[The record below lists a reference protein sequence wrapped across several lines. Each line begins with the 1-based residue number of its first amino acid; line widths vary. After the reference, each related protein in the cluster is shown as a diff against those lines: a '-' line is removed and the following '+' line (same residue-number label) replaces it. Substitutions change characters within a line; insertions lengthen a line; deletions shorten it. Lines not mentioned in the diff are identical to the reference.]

1 MCEYSPGRLQ
11 GARSVAVVDIGSN
24 SVRLVVYEQLSRA
37 STALFNEKV
46 LAGLG
51 RGVGATHRLSDES
64 VAMALAALKRFRRLC
79 YQIDVKSVRVLA
91 TAAVRDAD
99 NGPEF
104 LAKAEEILDGSV
116 EMLSGQDEARR
127 SAHGVI
133 AGFWKPDGFVGDLGG
148 GSLELIDVKDGAI
161 GKGETFPLGGIR
173 LEEASG
179 GKSKVASSLTQ
190 DALEGADWLAEG
202 HKRNFYAV
210 GGTWRS
216 LARLHMA
223 QTGYPLHVIDHYA
236 IPADEALEFCRVIAH
251 SEIDAVDSIEVV
263 SKQRRPLLPYGA
275 VVLEQVIRKVR
286 PSQIV
291 MSALGMREGLL
302 YEMMSPEEQEKDPLK
317 VACRQLALLR
327 SRSPKHSEELITW
340 TDRIFAALGIEET
353 EEERRLRVAAC
364 LLTDIGWR
372 AHPDY
377 RGTQSLSIIS
387 NTAFIGI
394 DHPGRAYLALAVYY
408 RYAGLV
414 EEALS
419 PRIRELAPSRLKER
433 ARILGSVLRVGYLVS
448 AAMPGIILGSD
459 LIVRD
464 DTLVLRLP
472 GDLADFDGER
482 IRKRLARLAKMLG
495 LGDSV
500 TETD

>member
-1 MCEYSPGRLQ
+1 M
-11 GARSVAVVDIGSN
+11 
-24 SVRLVVYEQLSRA
+24 
-37 STALFNEKV
+37 

-51 RGVGATHRLSDES
+51 RGVGTTHRLSSGS
-64 VAMALAALKRFRRLC
+64 VATALGALKRFRRLC
-79 YQIDVKSVRVLA
+79 DQIEVESLRVLA
-91 TAAVRDAD
+91 TAAVRDAE
-99 NGPEF
+99 NGPDF
-104 LAKAEEILDGSV
+104 LTRAEEMLGAPI
-116 EMLSGQDEARR
+116 EMLSGKDEARR

-148 GSLELIDVKDGAI
+148 GSLELVDVKDGGVGNGA
-161 GKGETFPLGGIR
+161 TFPLGGIR
-173 LEEASG
+173 LEESSG
-179 GKSKVASSLTQ
+179 GVPKIAQTLAADSLS
-190 DALEGADWLAEG
+190 GADWLSQG
-202 HKRNFYAV
+202 LGRDFYAV

-251 SEIDAVDSIEVV
+251 SEIDAVDSIDVV

-286 PSQIV
+286 PKRVV
-291 MSALGMREGLL
+291 MSALGVREGLL
-302 YEMMSPEEQEKDPLK
+302 YEMLTPEERGKDPLK
-317 VACRQLALLR
+317 VACRELAQLR
-327 SRSPKHSEELITW
+327 SRSPQHCEELIVW
-340 TDRIFAALGIEET
+340 TEKAFEALGVDET
-353 EEERRLRVAAC
+353 EEERRLRRAAC

-387 NTAFIGI
+387 NAAFIGI

-433 ARILGSVLRVGYLVS
+433 ARILGCVLRVGYLIS
-448 AAMPGIILGSD
+448 AAMPGIILRTSLSVRGED
-459 LIVRD
+459 LE
-464 DTLVLRLP
+464 LRLP
-472 GDLADFDGER
+472 NDLADLDGER
-482 IRKRLARLAKMLG
+482 VRKRLGRLAKMIG
-495 LGDSV
+495 LENALTTLS
-500 TETD
+500 

>member
-1 MCEYSPGRLQ
+1 MK
-11 GARSVAVVDIGSN
+11 GARPVAVVDIGSN

-37 STALFNEKV
+37 PTALFNEKV

-51 RGVGATHRLSDES
+51 RGVGMTHRLSAES
-64 VAMALAALKRFRRLC
+64 VATALAALRRFRRLC
-79 YQIDVKSVRVLA
+79 DQIEVESVWVLA
-91 TAAVRDAD
+91 TAAVRDAE

-104 LAKAEEILDGSV
+104 LVQAEELLGTTIQ
-116 EMLSGQDEARR
+116 MLSGRDEARR

-148 GSLELIDVKDGAI
+148 GSLELIDVKDGAL
-161 GKGETFPLGGIR
+161 GEGGTFPLGGIR
-173 LEEASG
+173 LEESSG
-179 GKSKVASSLTQ
+179 GSAKIAQTLAADSL
-190 DALEGADWLAEG
+190 AGATWLSQG
-202 HKRNFYAV
+202 QGRNFYAV

-223 QTGYPLHVIDHYA
+223 QTGYPLHVIDHYTISA
-236 IPADEALEFCRVIAH
+236 EEALEFCRVIAQ
-251 SEIDAVDSIEVV
+251 SEIDAVDSIDVV

-286 PSQIV
+286 PARIV
-291 MSALGMREGLL
+291 MSALGVREGLL
-302 YEMMSPEEQEKDPLK
+302 YEMMTPQEQEKDPLK

-327 SRSPKHSEELITW
+327 SRSPQHCEELITW
-340 TDRIFAALGIEET
+340 TDRAFEALGIKET

-387 NTAFIGI
+387 NAAFIGI

-433 ARILGSVLRVGYLVS
+433 ARILGCILRVGYLVS
-448 AAMPGIILGSD
+448 AAMPGIILKSSLEIRGKE
-459 LIVRD
+459 IV
-464 DTLVLRLP
+464 LSLSP
-472 GDLADFDGER
+472 DLADLDGER
-482 IRKRLARLAKMLG
+482 LRKRLVRLAKMLG
-495 LGDSV
+495 VDGAV
-500 TETD
+500 TLVA